1 MRNSQRET
9 DFLWLAVVV
18 LALALVAPLWLRRGL
33 PATAEAQQQIAR
45 ALEMSRSIQAG
56 ILYPRW
62 APDFNYG
69 YGSPLWNYL
78 APLPH
83 WLAGLFHALV
93 QTEPTNTVKAVIT
106 LSSVAG
112 VLGSFSFARRRW
124 GSYAGILA
132 ALGYGLA
139 PSVVWDTPVVSSD
152 VGILLA
158 VGIFLSALWSYDC
171 LLATGH
177 RRDLAFATL
186 LTAALWLAQTP
197 LNLVL
202 AASLAGWIL
211 YSTRLRPLPKKTAL
225 QGVLAWILGLLLS
238 SFYLIPALWEAD
250 LIRWQA
256 ATPWPLTDW
265 HPVSLR
271 TLLTLSPRLDLSAAN
286 PPGTGRIGVA
296 VWGLAVLSIG
306 VALYQDWRKVPGPA
320 QRVSR
325 GEAWQARLA
334 ALPRHLPSAH
344 REMFYFALVALLCGT
359 ACTSLGTALWEH
371 IPPWLTWSPRDLV
384 IVVACMGAL
393 VLAQGGQTLQQM
405 RSAGTGFAGL
415 VGCAGLLLLTALP
428 TLALPAWPEARTPTT
443 IQAVLRDEGRGY
455 LVSSFLDGWLLP
467 AHLNALPQPSPSL
480 MASYQTGYV
489 DIVARDRL
497 PTATQVDVIESGPQS
512 HRLVVNARRSTV
524 LVLYVLYFPGW
535 QASVDGASVPVFAD
549 TQTGFVSFEVPVGR
563 HEVRLTFGSTLERDI
578 GWGISI
584 LALMLLGGLVL
595 WRGLEPRLFSPAETT
610 NPSALQGAESVPTTL
625 AISGILMLLAVVVI
639 AARIAPGLLAH
650 QSPPGL
656 VEAAISFPRAFQGGV
671 DLLAYDLDA
680 PPQLH
685 PGDRVA
691 LHLYWRAVQPDLP
704 DYQAEVILTSATG
717 AESQPWLTAQHRHP
731 GGIPTSR
738 WTWWPLLKSY
748 LRDSYYLTLP
758 RQMPAGTYQ
767 FTIRMGACTLSSIAP
782 CSAITPLFVYDG
794 RGSRLGNQVTLPLV
808 LVVSEREG

>member
-9 DFLWLAVVV
+9 DFLWLAIVV

-33 PATAEAQQQIAR
+33 PATAEAQQQIVR

-93 QTEPTNTVKAVIT
+93 QTEPANAVKAVIT
-106 LSSVAG
+106 LSSVVG
-112 VLGSFSFARRRW
+112 VLGSFSFVRRRW

-139 PSVVWDTPVVSSD
+139 PSAVWDTPLVSSD
-152 VGILLA
+152 VGTLLA

-171 LLATGH
+171 LLTTGH
-177 RRDLAFATL
+177 RRDLVFATL
-186 LTAALWLAQTP
+186 LTTALWLAQTP

-202 AASLAGWIL
+202 AAILAGWIL
-211 YSTRLRPLPKKTAL
+211 YSTRLSPPPKKAVL

-271 TLLTLSPRLDLSAAN
+271 TLLTLPPRLDLSAAN

-296 VWGLAVLSIG
+296 VWGLAMLSIG

-334 ALPRHLPSAH
+334 ALPRYIPSAH
-344 REMFYFALVALLCGT
+344 REMVYFAVVALLCGT
-359 ACTSLGTALWEH
+359 ACTSLGSALWEH
-371 IPPWLTWSPRDLV
+371 IPPWLAWSPRDLV
-384 IVVACMGAL
+384 TLVACMGAF
-393 VLAQGGQTLQQM
+393 VLAQGGQALQQM
-405 RSAGTGFAGL
+405 RSGRTGFAGL
-415 VGCAGLLLLTALP
+415 AGCAGLLLLAALP
-428 TLALPAWPEARTPTT
+428 TLALPAWPEARIPAT
-443 IQAVLRDEGRGY
+443 IQDVLRDEGRGY
-455 LVSSFLDGWLLP
+455 LVSSFFDGWLLP
-467 AHLNALPQPSPSL
+467 AHLNSLPQPSPSL

-497 PTATQVDVIESGPQS
+497 PSATQVDVIESGPQS
-512 HRLVVNARRSTV
+512 QRLAVSARQSVV

-535 QASVDGASVPVFAD
+535 QASVDETHVPVFAD
-549 TQTGFVSFEVPVGR
+549 AQTGFVSLEVPAGR

-578 GWGISI
+578 GWGISM

-595 WRGLEPRLFSPAETT
+595 WRDLEPKPSSLTESTRMLPEDGETR
-610 NPSALQGAESVPTTL
+610 PTSLATGGLVIGL
-625 AISGILMLLAVVVI
+625 AIIVI
-639 AARIAPGLLAH
+639 AARIVPGPLAR
-650 QSPPGL
+650 QSPPGV
-656 VEAAISFPRAFQGGV
+656 VEAAVSFPRAFQGGV
-671 DLLAYDLDA
+671 DLLAYELDA
-680 PPQLH
+680 PPQLQ
-685 PGDRVA
+685 PGDRLT

-704 DYQAEVILTSATG
+704 DYQAEVSLISATG
-717 AESQPWLTAQHRHP
+717 AGSQLWLTAQHRHP

-738 WTWWPLLKSY
+738 WTWWPLLKNY

-758 RQMPAGTYQ
+758 TQMPAGTYQ

-782 CSAITPLFVYDG
+782 CAAITPLFVYDG
-794 RGSRLGNQVTLPLV
+794 RGSRLGNQVTLPV
-808 LVVSEREG
+808 AVVVSEREN